1 MKLLLLMST
10 ILCATAAIVV
20 PASAQNYPWCAQY
33 AGFGSLNCGYTT
45 YAQCMASLFGNG
57 GVCSQNPQY
66 EPLTPVP
73 HQRGARDRSL

>member
-1 MKLLLLMST
+1 MKLLLLMSI
-10 ILCATAAIVV
+10 ILWATAAIVV
-20 PASAQNYPWCAQY
+20 PASAQNYQWCAQY
-33 AGFGSLNCGYTT
+33 AGFGSLNCRYTT

-57 GVCSQNPQY
+57 GVCNQNPQY

>member
-1 MKLLLLMST
+1 MKLLLLVST
-10 ILCATAAIVV
+10 ILYATAAIIA

-57 GVCSQNPQY
+57 GVCNQNPQY